1 MNYGSSTS
9 LRTRPAGVTA
19 ISLFFVFGT
28 VMSGLAG
35 TMLLF
40 PGSALDEL
48 WRVNPHAR
56 EGFTAI
62 GAWAILL
69 MGVVCVACATAA
81 IGLWRCARWGYFTAL
96 IILVINLTG
105 DSLNAVMLH
114 DWRTLIGLPVG
125 GLMIWFLV
133 KNRSVFRR

>member
-1 MNYGSSTS
+1 MDRRQARE
-9 LRTRPAGVTA
+9 LDPAGVTA

-28 VMSGLAG
+28 VMSGLAA

-56 EGFTAI
+56 EGFAAM

-69 MGVVCVACATAA
+69 MLVVCLGCATAA
-81 IGLWRCARWGYFTAL
+81 IGLWRCTRWGYFTAL
-96 IILVINLTG
+96 TVLVINLTG

-114 DWRTLIGLPVG
+114 D
-125 GLMIWFLV
+125 
-133 KNRSVFRR
+133 

>member
-1 MNYGSSTS
+1 
-9 LRTRPAGVTA
+9 
-19 ISLFFVFGT
+19 
-28 VMSGLAG
+28 MSGLAA

-56 EGFTAI
+56 EGFTAM
-62 GAWAILL
+62 GAWAVLL
-69 MGVVCVACATAA
+69 MSVVCLACATAA
-81 IGLWRCARWGYFTAL
+81 IGLWRCARSGYFTAL
-96 IILVINLTG
+96 TILGINLTG

>member
-28 VMSGLAG
+28 VMSGLAA

-56 EGFTAI
+56 EGFTSM
-62 GAWAILL
+62 GMWAVLL
-69 MGVVCVACATAA
+69 MLVVCLACATAA
-81 IGLWRCARWGYFTAL
+81 IGLWRCARWDHLTAL

-105 DSLNAVMLH
+105 DSLNAVMLY

-133 KNRSVFRR
+133 KNRSVFH